1 MTGLGKN
8 STLSGNCRSTATL
21 ASRSYAWGW
30 CRRRPRTQP
39 AQRAGCYLPGLLV
52 RPSLLQGAC
61 VFPTFLTS
69 LLHRDLGTHYQCL
82 FLHMALLNYFP
93 ILTRNQLVE
102 SRRVSFKIPQLLRNA
117 ARGPIGRHSA
127 FGTDL
132 HGCKRRATRDR
143 STTRAPTSESFNC
156 SSTTQNFRDFHFTPM

>member
-1 MTGLGKN
+1 MN
-8 STLSGNCRSTATL
+8 FSSEVIDSMATWNIIGSQTINF
-21 ASRSYAWGW
+21 ATVSSRS
-30 CRRRPRTQP
+30 
-39 AQRAGCYLPGLLV
+39 
-52 RPSLLQGAC
+52 C
-61 VFPTFLTS
+61 VFSTFLTL
-69 LLHRDLGTHYQCL
+69 LLHRDLETHCQCL

-156 SSTTQNFRDFHFTPM
+156 SSTTQNFRDFHFTRR